1 VRRSCWS
8 IDGSLLLLVA
18 GVYKDHNTVQNVL
31 WGFIR
36 KDLTKPAF
44 ALPTLDKSP
53 VCVRFC
59 PIIFNKKENNDETGK
74 I

>member
-1 VRRSCWS
+1 M
-8 IDGSLLLLVA
+8 DGSLLLLVA
-18 GVYKDHNTVQNVL
+18 GVYKDNNVVENVL

-59 PIIFNKKENNDETGK
+59 PIIFQKKENNDETG
-74 I
+74 IYCLFRID

>member
-1 VRRSCWS
+1 M
-8 IDGSLLLLVA
+8 LLLVA
-18 GVYKDHNTVQNVL
+18 GVYKESNVVENVV

-36 KDLTKPAF
+36 KDMTKPAF

-59 PIIFNKKENNDETGK
+59 PVIFKKKENNDEKG
-74 I
+74 IY

>member
-1 VRRSCWS
+1 
-8 IDGSLLLLVA
+8 LLLVA
-18 GVYKDHNTVQNVL
+18 GVNKENEAVENVL

-36 KDLTKPAF
+36 KDLSKPAF

-59 PIIFNKKENNDETGK
+59 PIIFQKSENNDETG
-74 I
+74 IYCLFRVD